1 MRECWVAYN
10 PTTESKR
17 KLPNKTV
24 LVQGKKSVTL
34 HEYIDYGLPQT
45 AFVTGPAVA
54 SLLN

>member
-34 HEYIDYGLPQT
+34 HEYIDYGFPLT
-45 AFVTGPAVA
+45 AIVTGAVA